1 MNVILRSAVAFSLIL
16 QALVACEQ
24 KHLTSEASSSQ
35 SSSGGSALKGNG
47 NPDRAVLYF
56 GGFSSCSFELD
67 QGFSDNVQPV
77 APPWDDYGMSMVR
90 WAERFEKT
98 YAKPHRALI
107 ACYPFWTNFSPDGSA
122 APSNSD
128 QSRTQ
133 IPFPDHVNAMDANI
147 YLRHN
152 LIGNWIPTEKIKLSQ
167 MLATLQNQL
176 TSQGIKKVAIVGHS
190 YGGYTAMLVA
200 KTLLNSDSSIKV
212 TSLTTLDP
220 ISMDTCQPSNIVV
233 TLQKN
238 AVPPGCNQA
247 PASTISDNYITSAEI
262 RKIAASIP
270 WINIWQGADKYLHS
284 SPISAPG
291 VDNKEVIYR
300 KDRINGVANHILFL
314 YPQENTN
321 PNWPPIAENVLEKIA
336 KGLD

>member
-1 MNVILRSAVAFSLIL
+1 MDIILRSPVAFSLIL
-16 QALVACEQ
+16 QVLLGCGQ
-24 KHLTSEASSSQ
+24 KHQISDASAPQ
-35 SSSGGSALKGNG
+35 SSRGASTLKGVE
-47 NPDRAVLYF
+47 NPEVAVLYF
-56 GGFSSCSFELD
+56 GGFGSCSFERD
-67 QGFSDNVQPV
+67 RGYSNNVQP
-77 APPWDDYGMSMVR
+77 APSPRDNYGMTMVR
-90 WAERFEKT
+90 WADRFEKT
-98 YAKPHRALI
+98 FSKPHRTLI
-107 ACYPFWTNFSPDGSA
+107 ACYPFWTNLLRDGRP
-122 APSNSD
+122 APSD
-128 QSRTQ
+128 KDHPETQ

-152 LIGNWIPTEKIKLSQ
+152 LDGTWIPTEKIKLSQ

-176 TSQGIKKVAIVGHS
+176 TSQGIKKVAIMGHS

-200 KTLLNSDSSIKV
+200 KTLLKSDSSIKV

-247 PASTISDNYITSAEI
+247 PASTISDNYINSAEI
-262 RKIAASIP
+262 RRIAASIP

-291 VDNKEVIYR
+291 VDNKEVIYS
-300 KDRINGVANHILFL
+300 KDKIDGVANHILFL

-321 PNWPPIAENVLEKIA
+321 STWRAIADDILKKVAKALE
-336 KGLD
+336 